1 MIGLQYVDHATA
13 AAAGKPEDN
22 LGGVRKVGYM
32 VVTEITCV
40 SGTGAST
47 DRKGYIDLDLYWSN
61 VLGE

>member
-1 MIGLQYVDHATA
+1 
-13 AAAGKPEDN
+13 
-22 LGGVRKVGYM
+22 M

-61 VLGE
+61 VL